1 MRPMPA
7 VRPLH
12 PSPGHQMD
20 PADIVGRDGDI
31 ASIWELLGRSRAT
44 LLLNELSLDP

>member
-1 MRPMPA
+1 MPA